1 MKNVNLS
8 SKIGNYTYTEI
19 NHDWKI
25 KVSGM
30 MNGKKYNTLVGC
42 DGLLNLIGESLA
54 ERFVTRAMNCM
65 GDVCHCK
72 VYGGAKVS
80 FYLH

>member
-1 MKNVNLS
+1 
-8 SKIGNYTYTEI
+8 
-19 NHDWKI
+19 
-25 KVSGM
+25 
-30 MNGKKYNTLVGC
+30 MNGRKYNTLVGC

-54 ERFVTRAMNCM
+54 ERFVARAMNCM